1 MSKTRKITKLT
12 PKQKAQIPAH
22 IDKWIK
28 IGLRTG
34 ETDWETFDK
43 YMPICYKKAE
53 LEYPKNIVRV
63 SSPLVGA
70 LAASIADRISN
81 GKTVR
86 RAVDGAVGDTVDRE
100 VRDTIG
106 RAVGDTVDGIVKRAV
121 DGEVRDTIDG
131 EVRDT
136 IDRAVGGAVDGT
148 VRRAVDGEVGD
159 TIGRTV
165 DREVRDAV
173 DGIVRAAVDREVE
186 DTIGRTVDRATR
198 DAIDRAARD
207 AVGRTVDREVRDTID
222 GAVGDAVGAH
232 KLSWYYWI
240 GGQFWVGG
248 WYWYGSPAYV
258 SFFTDVCKLKLPKD
272 IEERA
277 EAYSKICQS
286 VNYVWADKNFVMVCA
301 RPKHIYRDEQGRLH
315 SPDSK
320 AIEYHDGWG
329 LYMWHG
335 IKVSKKIIETP
346 ETLTKKDIVK
356 ETNVEVRRCI
366 IEKIGMERYAELL
379 GVKEVDRDTV
389 STEEAV
395 LYKTKRKDN
404 ILNNYAYF
412 VKVSCPSS
420 KRKYML
426 GVPYKLF
433 NEYPKNCWDAKA
445 MTFRKRESQYNIIK
459 ET

>member
-1 MSKTRKITKLT
+1 MEEFRMSETRKITKLT

-86 RAVDGAVGDTVDRE
+86 RAVDGAIDRE

-106 RAVGDTVDGIVKRAV
+106 RAVGDAVDGIIRGAV

-165 DREVRDAV
+165 DR
-173 DGIVRAAVDREVE
+173 
-186 DTIGRTVDRATR
+186 ATR

-207 AVGRTVDREVRDTID
+207 AVGRTVDREVRDTI
-222 GAVGDAVGAH
+222 GRAVGDAVGAH

-395 LYKTKRKDN
+395 LYRTKRKDN

>member
-86 RAVDGAVGDTVDRE
+86 RAVDGAIDRE

-106 RAVGDTVDGIVKRAV
+106 R
-121 DGEVRDTIDG
+121 
-131 EVRDT
+131 
-136 IDRAVGGAVDGT
+136 
-148 VRRAVDGEVGD
+148 
-159 TIGRTV
+159 
-165 DREVRDAV
+165 
-173 DGIVRAAVDREVE
+173 
-186 DTIGRTVDRATR
+186 
-198 DAIDRAARD
+198 
-207 AVGRTVDREVRDTID
+207 
-222 GAVGDAVGAH
+222 AVGDAVGAH

-395 LYKTKRKDN
+395 LYKTKEKDN
-404 ILNNYAYF
+404 ILNDYAYF

>member
-1 MSKTRKITKLT
+1 MSETRKITKLT

-86 RAVDGAVGDTVDRE
+86 RAVNGEVGDTVDRE

-106 RAVGDTVDGIVKRAV
+106 RAVGDAVDGIIRGAV

-159 TIGRTV
+159 TVGRTV
-165 DREVRDAV
+165 DRKVRDAV
-173 DGIVRAAVDREVE
+173 DGIIRRAVDGEVE
-186 DTIGRTVDRATR
+186 DTIGRTVDRKVRDTIGRAVR
-198 DAIDRAARD
+198 DAING
-207 AVGRTVDREVRDTID
+207 VIDREVRDTID
-222 GAVGDAVGAH
+222 RAVGDAVGAH
-232 KLSWYYWI
+232 KSSWYYWI